1 MNKKITI
8 VLSIILLL
16 VVLYGLFQISKS
28 RTFQFFGELIYRVNT
43 NSKVVA
49 LTFDDAPSEYT
60 DRVIAILKEKNIKAT
75 FYTIGQN
82 IEKYPNQAK
91 ELVSQGHELGN
102 HSYSH
107 DRLVLKSP
115 SFISREVDKTSE
127 LIRSVG
133 YSGEITFRPPNG
145 KKLFILPWY
154 LSMHNV
160 KTIMWDVEPDT
171 YVAGKPDKIIQYTIQ
186 NTKPG
191 SIILMHPFCGTECE
205 ADREAL
211 PVIIDQLKADGYRFV
226 TVNQL
231 LGDHK

>member
-1 MNKKITI
+1 MNKKTA
-8 VLSIILLL
+8 IILLIFL
-16 VVLYGLFQISKS
+16 FIILYGLFQISKY
-28 RTFQFFGELIYRVNT
+28 RTFQFFGGLIYRVNT
-43 NSKVVA
+43 NNKVVA

-60 DRVIAILKEKNIKAT
+60 DQVLTILKEKNIKAT
-75 FYTIGQN
+75 FYAIGQN
-82 IEKYPNQAK
+82 IEKFPTQVK
-91 ELVSQGHELGN
+91 EIVNQGHELGN

-107 DRLVLKSP
+107 VRLILKPP
-115 SFISREVDKTSE
+115 SFISREVDKTNE

-154 LSMHNV
+154 LSTHNI

-171 YVAGKPDKIIQYTIQ
+171 YASGNSDKIIQYTIQ

-191 SIILMHPFCGTECE
+191 SIILMHPFCGMECD
-205 ADREAL
+205 ADRVAL
-211 PVIIDQLKADGYRFV
+211 PVIIDQLQADGYRFV
-226 TVNQL
+226 TVSQL